1 MASVGRTLAGARAR
15 LPSIRRLLRRSFWVN
30 PASLMIVG
38 LVAVLVL
45 YGLQIHILEL
55 VELKTYDLRFVSR
68 GADQPSLAVAM
79 VVIDERSLEVE
90 GRWPWPRSKF
100 AALIDSLSRDG
111 AKVIGF
117 DVIFSEPDENSQLA
131 LIDQFAGTLDAL
143 AIRDPR
149 LRHFVAE
156 RRRNADNDLA
166 LAEAIKRSTA
176 AVVLGYFFHD
186 QSTLEYQLDPA
197 ESQRRLQQIAGSSY
211 PRVRRTGQHAHE
223 PSFIKGY
230 TPQTNLPIFGDAAA
244 SAGYFSLQGD
254 RDGVL
259 RWMPLVI
266 EAGGD
271 LFPPLGLLC
280 AWEYLG
286 RPQLTVDVGVH
297 GVEAI
302 EIGERLVPTDE
313 AGKLL
318 INYLG
323 RPKTFPHFS
332 VTDILAGKVS
342 PGTFKDRVVLV
353 GATAVATYD
362 LRNTP
367 VDPRYPGT
375 EVHATVI
382 DNILTQRF
390 MARPEWSRVF
400 DVLAIVGLG
409 VLTGVGL
416 TRLSPLKGVLFTG
429 GLFALYIVFAR
440 WLFVSARL
448 WLNLVYPLLAL
459 VTVYIAL
466 TVYYYVTEQRERR
479 RIKGTF
485 KQYVAEHVVE
495 EMTKDPSRLR
505 LGGEEKVL
513 TVLFSDLEGF
523 TTYSERYSAHEMT
536 EMLAEYYNRVTE
548 QVFLHRGTLKEYV
561 GDELLAFFGAPL
573 EDPQHAQRACEAALA
588 MRDTTRALAAEW
600 VKIGRPP
607 LRARTGIN
615 SGPMVVGN
623 LGSKYRF
630 AYGVVGDQVN
640 LGSRLEGLNKV
651 YGTEIIISENTARL
665 LEQAFRLRELDM
677 VRVIGRRQAVRI
689 YELIARPG
697 AVLDPDHEKALSI
710 YAQALEAYRKGMW
723 VDALVLFREARAVRP
738 EDGPSRALAQR
749 CLEYEAAPPEAWDGV
764 FDQRFK

>member
-1 MASVGRTLAGARAR
+1 M
-15 LPSIRRLLRRSFWVN
+15 RRFRKQAFSLRHLLTRSLWLN
-30 PASLMIVG
+30 PVSLLLG
-38 LVAVLVL
+38 SLVAVLVL
-45 YGLQIHILEL
+45 YGLNVPILEL
-55 VELKTYDLRFVSR
+55 IELKTYDLRFASR
-68 GADQPSLAVAM
+68 GPQTPSPAVAM
-79 VVIDERSLEVE
+79 VVIDEKSLEVE

-100 AALIDSLSRDG
+100 AALIDILSRDG

-117 DVIFSEPDENSQLA
+117 DIIFSEPDENSQLA
-131 LIDQFAGTLDAL
+131 LIDEFAGTLDAL
-143 AIRDPR
+143 AITDPR

-156 RRRNADNDLA
+156 RRREADNDVA
-166 LAEAIKRSTA
+166 LAAAIKRSSA

-186 QSTLEYQLDPA
+186 RSTLEHQLDPA
-197 ESQRRLQQIAGSSY
+197 ETERRLQQIAGSSY
-211 PRVRRTGQHAHE
+211 PRVRRPGQRVPEPPFIRGHA
-223 PSFIKGY
+223 
-230 TPQTNLPIFGDAAA
+230 PQTNLPIFGDVAA
-244 SAGYFSLQGD
+244 SSGYFSLQGD
-254 RDGVL
+254 RDGTL

-266 EAGGD
+266 ESGGD

-280 AWEYLG
+280 AWHYLG
-286 RPQLTVDVGVH
+286 RPQLTVEIGRQ
-297 GVEAI
+297 GIEAI

-332 VTDILAGKVS
+332 VADILAGTVT

-367 VDPRYPGT
+367 VDPRFPGT

-400 DVLAIVGLG
+400 DVLAIVGVG
-409 VLTGVGL
+409 ALTGIGL
-416 TRLSPLKGVLFTG
+416 TRLSPIRGVLFTG
-429 GLFALYIVFAR
+429 GFFALYIILAR

-459 VTVYIAL
+459 LTVYIAL

-495 EMTKDPSRLR
+495 EMTKDPTRLR

-523 TTYSERYSAHEMT
+523 TTYSERHTAHEMT
-536 EMLAEYYNRVTE
+536 EMLAEYFNRVTE

-600 VKIGRPP
+600 VQIGRPP

-665 LEQAFRLRELDM
+665 VEHAFRLRELDT
-677 VRVIGRRQAVRI
+677 VRVVGRRQAVRI
-689 YELIARPG
+689 YELIAKAG
-697 AVLDPDHEKALSI
+697 TVLDPEHEKALSI

-723 VDALVLFREARAVRP
+723 ADALVLFREARAVRP

-764 FDQRFK
+764 FEQRFK